1 MKILLYEEE
10 VKQNPSYFRMEN
22 SKLRKKI
29 GLTQEQLAGE
39 MGISRVYMGYI
50 EQGRESPS
58 LRLLMRLAGKLKVK
72 IQDIFHR

>member
-1 MKILLYEEE
+1 MRKRSNKILRTLGW
-10 VKQNPSYFRMEN
+10 KIQ
-22 SKLRKKI
+22 KLRKKI